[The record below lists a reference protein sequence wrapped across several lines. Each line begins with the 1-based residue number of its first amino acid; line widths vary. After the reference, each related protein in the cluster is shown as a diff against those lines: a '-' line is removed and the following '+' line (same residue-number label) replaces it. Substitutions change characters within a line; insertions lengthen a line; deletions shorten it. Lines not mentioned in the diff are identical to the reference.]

1 MSLQS
6 IAPVNPPRR
15 ESGDYVMISSYS
27 ALTDQNLKSLLLTCP
42 GERIDVNYGV
52 GLRNYLFEML
62 SQSTLNRLRQEIIS
76 QQTTYIP
83 YITIRDI
90 KFNSQLNDPNLP
102 ENYLNVQIVYFN
114 RALNT
119 TGASNVTLN
128 LV

>member
-1 MSLQS
+1 
-6 IAPVNPPRR
+6 
-15 ESGDYVMISSYS
+15 
-27 ALTDQNLKSLLLTCP
+27 
-42 GERIDVNYGV
+42 
-52 GLRNYLFEML
+52 ML